1 MLLLCLCLL
10 APASAAAQLRQFDD
24 DTYRDCMRAAERTP
38 ADAFETAMAWKTGG
52 GGEAAEHCAAVALLG
67 LGQTAEAANRLEQLG
82 VRLTAYDRKV
92 AVQVLRQ
99 AGQAWQLADQPQRA
113 EAVQNTALE
122 LAPGDPE
129 LLIDRAISMAQQSL
143 LEAAVQD
150 LNTVLVDNPMRAD
163 ALVLRA
169 TAQRRLGDID
179 AAWEDADTAV
189 ASDPSFADA
198 WLEHGN
204 LNMLLGRPDAARDDW
219 VQAVTLAPP
228 DSVTAA
234 NARENLER
242 LDVEAKE

>member
-1 MLLLCLCLL
+1 M
-10 APASAAAQLRQFDD
+10 ASPVAAQLQHFAG
-24 DTYRDCMRAAERTP
+24 DTYRDCMRAAERAP
-38 ADAFETAMAWKTGG
+38 AEGFETALAWKEGG
-52 GGEAAEHCAAVALLG
+52 GGEAAEHCAAVSLLG
-67 LGQTAEAANRLEQLG
+67 LGHAAEAANRLEQLG
-82 VRLTAYDRKV
+82 VRLTAYDRRV

-99 AGQAWQLADQPQRA
+99 AGQAWQLADAPQQA
-113 EAVQNTALE
+113 EAVQDTALE

-143 LEAAVQD
+143 LEAAVLD
-150 LNTVLVDNPMRAD
+150 LDRVLADNPMRAD

-169 TAQRRLGDID
+169 TAHRRLGNVE

-189 ASDPSFADA
+189 ASDPAFADA

-204 LNMLLGRPDAARDDW
+204 VNLLLGRPDAARDDW
-219 VQAVTLAPP
+219 VRAVTLAPR

-242 LDVEAKE
+242 LDVEVKE